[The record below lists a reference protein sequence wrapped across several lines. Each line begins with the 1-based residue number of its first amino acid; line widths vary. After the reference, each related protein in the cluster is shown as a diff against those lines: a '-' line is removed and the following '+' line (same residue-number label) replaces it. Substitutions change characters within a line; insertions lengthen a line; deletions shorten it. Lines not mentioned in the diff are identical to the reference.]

1 MDPISLIL
9 EALTAGAVA
18 ALKDTAGEAIK
29 DGYVALKSAIKKAW
43 GASDNTADVLIKE
56 YVDDPEVSQKLMEK
70 KFKDQ
75 GFDRNDDIL
84 ALADALLKQ
93 VDPEGHTAGKYRV
106 TITNSKNVQV
116 GDRNTQTN
124 IGGDA
129 HTGSGNFNKTVTYE
143 KE

>member
-1 MDPISLIL
+1 MDPMSLIL
-9 EALTAGAVA
+9 AALTAGATA
-18 ALKDTAGEAIK
+18 ALKDTAGEVIK
-29 DGYVALKSAIKKAW
+29 DGYVALKTAIITAWSAP
-43 GASDNTADVLIKE
+43 DNTADVLLAE
-56 YVDDPEVSQKLMEK
+56 YESEPEISQKLIEK

-75 GFDRNDDIL
+75 ELDKNDDII

-93 VDPEGHTAGKYRV
+93 VDPDGYAAGKYQV

-116 GDRNTQTN
+116 GDRNTQT
-124 IGGDA
+124 IIEGDA